1 MRRSQTWML
10 WIWMLTFSIAF
21 EVWGGQKETNR
32 VVHLPQ
38 PTSSTVRTNRLSQDS
53 SPTNRP
59 APNISSTVL
68 SRNPESGAVSSIP
81 LHAPKKH
88 PKGVPAPE
96 LQKPIGGLFPTMFRS
111 QRPWLWLSPF
121 APASMGNG
129 EAFLRRD
136 PYTGRA
142 EGVVLFSIR
151 FGGNRPKPRLSPS
164 KSPSV
169 RPSSQKIKSSSTSKT
184 SVPSSP
190 RSSKEHSSSSK

>member
-1 MRRSQTWML
+1 MRRSHKWIL
-10 WIWMLTFSIAF
+10 WIWILSLCTAF
-21 EVWGGQKETNR
+21 EGWGGEKETNR

-38 PTSSTVRTNRLSQDS
+38 PTPLTLKTNRLSQDD

-59 APNISSTVL
+59 ASNLSSATL
-68 SRNPESGAVSSIP
+68 SRNPESSTVPSIP
-81 LHAPKKH
+81 LHAPKKQ
-88 PKGVPAPE
+88 PEGVPAPE
-96 LQKPIGGLFPTMFRS
+96 LQKPVGGLFPTMIRS
-111 QRPWLWLSPF
+111 RRPWLWLSPF

-142 EGVVLFSIR
+142 EGIVLFSIR